1 MKKIIIALIAAICL
15 SLASCSG
22 TQNTG
27 NNGETYKVNFVTNGG
42 SEVSPCETSE
52 LCEAPRTE
60 REGYVF
66 CGWYLDSELKN
77 TASYPLNVNKD
88 LTLYAK
94 WIKATDSL
102 SLEDATVQFSVDN
115 ELNYKAEYAITPRE
129 LDLQALSALGYK
141 VKIEVTY
148 EVFYEKDYDVAF
160 DLGYMGAPDYDVAI
174 VDLYDDGEEWTN
186 LKTELEPK
194 TNSVSTVVSASKLAD
209 ANIRLK
215 LMTYNLQNVV
225 HFKGIKVNYSCMCDQ

>member
-15 SLASCSG
+15 SLVSCG
-22 TQNTG
+22 GAQDTA
-27 NNGETYKVNFVTNGG
+27 NNEKTYKVNFVTNGG
-42 SEVSPCETSE
+42 SEVSPCETSK

-66 CGWYLDSELKN
+66 CGWYLDGGFEN
-77 TASYPLNVNKD
+77 AVSYPLNVNKD

-94 WIKATDSL
+94 WTKATDSL
-102 SLEDATVQFSVDN
+102 SLEDAAVQFSVDN
-115 ELNYKAEYAITPRE
+115 EFSYKAEYMITPRE
-129 LDLQALSALGYK
+129 LDLKALSALGYN

-148 EVFYEKDYDVAF
+148 EVCYEKDYDVAF

-186 LKTELEPK
+186 LKAELEPK
-194 TNSVSTVVSASKLAD
+194 TNSISTVVSASKLAE
-209 ANIRLK
+209 ANMRLK

-225 HFKGIKVNYSCMCDQ
+225 RFKSIKVNYTCQRDR